1 MAPRRRAISASLPG
15 STAMAPRS
23 GPRWR
28 RGKTNKHRH
37 CEEPEATWQSRGRVN
52 RSGLLRFARND
63 EEVLHCGGPALASS
77 PNKRGKQMTPNIL
90 APGAVLILWT
100 LIMLVWVAVS
110 RFRALAKSGIDLKAA
125 PPGGR
130 GGDLEGI
137 LPPLANWKSHN
148 YTHLLEQPT
157 LFYAV
162 ILILHAVGGYPAY
175 VVWIAWTYVAL
186 RVIHSFWQATVNRI
200 PVRFAIFAASTLC
213 LLALALLAVIA

>member
-1 MAPRRRAISASLPG
+1 
-15 STAMAPRS
+15 
-23 GPRWR
+23 
-28 RGKTNKHRH
+28 
-37 CEEPEATWQSRGRVN
+37 
-52 RSGLLRFARND
+52 
-63 EEVLHCGGPALASS
+63 
-77 PNKRGKQMTPNIL
+77 MTPNIL

-100 LIMLVWVAVS
+100 LVMLVWVAVT

-137 LPPLANWKSHN
+137 LPPVTNWKSHN

-175 VVWIAWTYVAL
+175 IVWIAWAYVAL
-186 RVIHSFWQATVNRI
+186 RIVHSLIQVTVNR
-200 PVRFAIFAASTLC
+200 VMWRFLVFALAS
-213 LLALALLAVIA
+213 LALLALCVHAFMAFVLY

>member
-1 MAPRRRAISASLPG
+1 
-15 STAMAPRS
+15 
-23 GPRWR
+23 
-28 RGKTNKHRH
+28 
-37 CEEPEATWQSRGRVN
+37 
-52 RSGLLRFARND
+52 
-63 EEVLHCGGPALASS
+63 
-77 PNKRGKQMTPNIL
+77 MTPNIL

-100 LIMLVWVAVS
+100 LVMLVWTAVT

-137 LPPLANWKSHN
+137 LPPVTNWKSHN

-175 VVWIAWTYVAL
+175 VVWIAWTYVVL

-213 LLALALLAVIA
+213 LLALALLAVIATLG